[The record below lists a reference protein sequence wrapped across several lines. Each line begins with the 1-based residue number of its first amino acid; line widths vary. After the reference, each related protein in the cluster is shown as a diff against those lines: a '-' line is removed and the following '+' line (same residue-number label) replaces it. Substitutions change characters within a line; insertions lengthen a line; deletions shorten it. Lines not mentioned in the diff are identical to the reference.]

1 MRENKNE
8 SLVLHQSG
16 EIVQEHRITLSQL
29 AAETGCEVTLIE
41 EMVRFGI
48 IEPVAQTPE
57 TLIFP
62 DWTAGRIGKAV
73 RLRQAFDLDSNALGL
88 VLDLLDRIDELEERM
103 RGWKSD

>member
-73 RLRQAFDLDSNALGL
+73 RLRQISRNSHGSLHPDATVEAML
-88 VLDLLDRIDELEERM
+88 R
-103 RGWKSD
+103 